1 MGVISIRTELPGPRS
16 RALLEE
22 RRRWVSAGVSE
33 AKHGIFFERAA
44 GARLMDVDG
53 NVFLDFAGGIGC
65 LNSGHS
71 NPQVLAR
78 VHAQVDR
85 LQHACFM
92 VAPYEPYVAL
102 AEALC
107 RIAPGSAEEKKAALF
122 NSGAEAVE
130 NAVKIARRATGRS
143 AVLAFDPG
151 FHGRTLLTMT
161 LTSKTTPYRDGFGP
175 FAPEVYR
182 FPIPDVLR
190 RPRGT
195 SPEECVTRGI
205 ADFHRFLA
213 SNVNPSSVA
222 AAIIEPVMGEGGFM
236 VVPREFLLDLQKT
249 CQEHGI
255 LVVADEVQTG
265 FGRTGRM
272 FACEE
277 VGLEPD
283 LVCLAKSLSNGF
295 PLAAVVGR
303 ADVMDAVHPG
313 GLGGTFGGNPVACAA
328 ALGVIETLE
337 TPGFL
342 ARAQAVGD
350 AVAERF
356 DAFAERY
363 SFVGES
369 RGVGAMRAIE
379 IVQNRAS
386 MIADATRTQHILAL
400 AMQRGLLLLS
410 AGMQGNVIRT
420 LMPLTISD
428 PELDE
433 GLTVLERCLEDL
445 P

>member
-1 MGVISIRTELPGPRS
+1 MGAISILTDLPGPRS

-22 RRRWVSAGVSE
+22 RRRWVPAGVAE

-71 NPQVLAR
+71 NPRVLERAR
-78 VHAQVDR
+78 VQMDL

-92 VAPYEPYVAL
+92 VAPYEAYVAL
-102 AEALC
+102 AAALC
-107 RIAPGSAEEKKAALF
+107 RIAPGPAGPKKAALV

-130 NAVKIARRATGRS
+130 NAVKIARRATGRP

-182 FPIPDVLR
+182 FPIPDLLR
-190 RPRGT
+190 RPRGM
-195 SPEECVTRGI
+195 SAEECVARGI

-213 SNVNPSSVA
+213 SNVNP
-222 AAIIEPVMGEGGFM
+222 AAIACAVIEPVMGEGGFI
-236 VVPREFLLDLQKT
+236 VPPPEFLLDLQRT
-249 CQEHGI
+249 CREHGI
-255 LVVADEVQTG
+255 LLVADEVQTG
-265 FGRTGRM
+265 FGRTGKL
-272 FACEE
+272 FACLHA
-277 VGLEPD
+277 GLEPD

-303 ADVMDAVHPG
+303 AEVLDAVHPG

-328 ALGVIETLE
+328 ALGVIETME
-337 TPGFL
+337 APGFL
-342 ARAQAVGD
+342 DRVQLIGETVADRFESFAARFNC
-350 AVAERF
+350 VAE
-356 DAFAERY
+356 A
-363 SFVGES
+363 
-369 RGVGAMRAIE
+369 RGVGAMQALEFVTDRD
-379 IVQNRAS
+379 S
-386 MIADATRTQHILAL
+386 LTPDAGRTQRIIAL

-410 AGMQGNVIRT
+410 AGLQGNVIRT

-428 PELDE
+428 AELEE
-433 GLTVLERCLEDL
+433 GLAVLERCLEDL
-445 P
+445 T